1 MNGRDNAGWQPL
13 HDASFH
19 GHTAIVELLMQLGAG
34 VNERGGEERSTP
46 LMEAISGG
54 SIDTAFA
61 LLAIGADPLVRD
73 RSVCIELRISTHRPM
88 LYSVQY
94 NLFNVYTL
102 HFLW

>member
-1 MNGRDNAGWQPL
+1 MNERDNAGWQPL

-19 GHTAIVELLMQLGAG
+19 GHTAIAELLVQLGAG

-54 SIDTAFA
+54 SIDTAIA

-73 RSVCIELRISTHRPM
+73 RSVCAAVGKFSLQM
-88 LYSVQY
+88 LSL
-94 NLFNVYTL
+94 LFS
-102 HFLW
+102 